1 MPGKKQECEGCQRVM
16 RSDNLRKHEKI
27 CNRFLNKYSSP
38 HSSYDQDLPQN
49 RSNISKPMTNPSDSI
64 PTSSKTSKLSMN
76 DSEIPVFDGAEFCGD
91 KPLSDDTLIRMMEN
105 LGVPPDRRAR
115 NLELFRKDQESD
127 KKVHEK
133 MKNSS
138 NFIDTL
144 DSKQDDCCPPIR
156 QVKSLKTYKDLS
168 EEEKILVEKFNQL
181 LRDMETNGND
191 NGEELSVLLN
201 KLRNTEILDEES
213 SQRLF
218 NVMEDIYNESV
229 L

>member
-1 MPGKKQECEGCQRVM
+1 MPGTKQECKGCQRVM
-16 RSDNLRKHEKI
+16 RSDNLKKHEKI
-27 CNRFLNKYSSP
+27 CNRFLKKYSSP

-144 DSKQDDCCPPIR
+144 DSKQDGCLTR
-156 QVKSLKTYKDLS
+156 QVKSLKAYKDLS
-168 EEEKILVEKFNQL
+168 EEEKTLVEKFNQL
-181 LRDMETNGND
+181 LRDMEANGKD
-191 NGEELSVLLN
+191 NGEELPVMLN

-213 SQRLF
+213 F
-218 NVMEDIYNESV
+218 ADDVCTD
-229 L
+229 

>member
-156 QVKSLKTYKDLS
+156 QVKSLKAYKDLS
-168 EEEKILVEKFNQL
+168 EQEKTLVDKFNQL
-181 LRDMETNGND
+181 LQDMENNRRD
-191 NGEELSVLLN
+191 NGEELCVILN